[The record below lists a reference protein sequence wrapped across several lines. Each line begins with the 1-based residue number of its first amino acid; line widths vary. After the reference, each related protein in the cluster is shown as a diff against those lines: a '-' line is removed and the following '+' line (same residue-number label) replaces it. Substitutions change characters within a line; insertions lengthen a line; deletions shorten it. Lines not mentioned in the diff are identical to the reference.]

1 MKSME
6 LTERRDLVIDRL
18 TTEYA
23 RGAFEVEELERRLAL
38 VHTATSATELDA
50 LVTPP
55 LALVPAQ
62 TMRIVFGSIERVG
75 PWDVPQ
81 QLSARVVC
89 GSLTLDLRDAR
100 LAPGVTEIS
109 VHITMGNI
117 ELIVPP
123 GVEVDVDATSFLG
136 HIEERTERTTRG
148 PSTIRVVGRINLG
161 NLELSTLRLGET
173 HRDARWRRR
182 SHRRWH
188 RKMLRHQRYPTL
200 PTPWE

>member
-1 MKSME
+1 ME

-18 TTEYA
+18 TTDYA

-50 LVTPP
+50 LVTPQP

-62 TMRIVFGSIERVG
+62 HMRIVFGSIERGG

-89 GSLTLDLRDAR
+89 GNLVLDLRDAR
-100 LAPGVTEIS
+100 LAPGITEIN
-109 VHITMGNI
+109 VHITMGSI
-117 ELIVPP
+117 EVIVPP

-136 HIEERTERTTRG
+136 HIEERTERSTRG
-148 PSTIRVVGRINLG
+148 PSTVRVVGRVKLG
-161 NLELSTLRLGET
+161 TLELSTLRLGET

-182 SHRRWH
+182 SYRRWH
-188 RKMLRHQRYPTL
+188 RKLQRHQRSHAL
-200 PTPWE
+200 PAPWE